1 MGVISM
7 SPKILFQN
15 QFQNQSPSRSGKNL
29 STPPIVTVG
38 PKTILALP
46 ILTLLN
52 KYQESLRPPAE
63 KETTRIHV
71 DELASK
77 VAYLYERII
86 KIIDWKEENLLRRNA
101 IERFLKRNLIAELS
115 KVNFTG
121 NANMRSS
128 QEDTA
133 GFSPLRFI
141 FKTNVAEISELLVRE
156 LIRGGHLPN
165 DEIGQEKIPAVQKIV
180 EKYLYLIKNA
190 PFDTSSFVFKK
201 RVNFYNWILEIAA
214 CEIEE
219 VLSPPLK
226 ENALMETM
234 TLLMAERIR
243 LVPENSLS
251 EEEKILQTNIAV
263 HRTLFDLDEV
273 IIAYHLLKDRF
284 PQWKESP
291 AIFLDQVTKNI
302 FSIQKSLENDLH
314 HPLGR
319 EFFNLCEKTD
329 TVFTIISDILDNYQ
343 KEPKKLP
350 FVILDKQNLK
360 VLITKAYNNR
370 IATLKNRLFKLA
382 VFSSLSVFVANWFT
396 FFVVEVPI
404 AHLFYQGFNLLAA
417 TVDFLLP
424 TAVMFFLV
432 SLIKPPPSS
441 NLNKVIGL
449 TNQFVYTDQGKEIL
463 EIKLKKKKRPL
474 TIFIISLIYLL
485 VCLGTFYLIA
495 RVFFLAQIPL
505 SSVILDTI
513 GIALNVFAALI
524 VRNKARELT
533 VEEKSSFWEFL
544 LDVISLPMAEIGSWI
559 ASKWKEYNVVSVFFN
574 VIIETPFKT
583 LIDFIENWRQFLKE
597 RKAAFH

>member
-1 MGVISM
+1 MGVIAM

-29 STPPIVTVG
+29 STPPIVTAG

-46 ILTLLN
+46 ILNLLN
-52 KYQESLRPPAE
+52 KYRESLSPLPE
-63 KETTRIHV
+63 KEITRIHV

-115 KVNFTG
+115 KTN
-121 NANMRSS
+121 
-128 QEDTA
+128 
-133 GFSPLRFI
+133 FI
-141 FKTNVAEISELLVRE
+141 FKTNVAGISELLVRE

-165 DEIGQEKIPAVQKIV
+165 DEIGQEKIPVVQKIV

-219 VLSPPLK
+219 VLSPPFK
-226 ENALMETM
+226 ENALMEAM

-243 LVPENSLS
+243 FVPENSLS
-251 EEEKILQTNIAV
+251 EEEKVLQTNIAV
-263 HRTLFDLDEV
+263 HRTLFDLDEA

-284 PQWKESP
+284 PQWTEPP
-291 AIFLDQVTKNI
+291 AAFLGEIAKNI
-302 FSIQKSLENDLH
+302 FSVQKSLENDLH
-314 HPLGR
+314 HLLGR

-329 TVFTIISDILDNYQ
+329 TVFTVIGDILDNYQ
-343 KEPKKLP
+343 KEPEKLP
-350 FVILDKQNLK
+350 FVISDKQNLK
-360 VLITKAYNNR
+360 ALITKAYNNR

-382 VFSSLSVFVANWFT
+382 IFSSLSVFVANWFT
-396 FFVVEVPI
+396 FFVVEVPV

-417 TVDFLLP
+417 SVDFLLP

-449 TNQFVYTDQGKEIL
+449 TNQFVYIDQGKEIL

-474 TIFIISLIYLL
+474 TIFIISLIYLS

-544 LDVISLPMAEIGSWI
+544 LDVISLPIAEIGSWI
-559 ASKWKEYNVVSVFFN
+559 TSKWKEYNVVSVFFN